1 MHRPSQGIASAFT
14 AWCDGPP
21 SAVPLAGIPPAA
33 FTAIDC
39 LQEQTPSASL
49 HKIAAEAVRA
59 TPDTKDKGGKN
70 AALSEQKVLLTNLGK
85 RYQPFKNNLMKIY

>member
-14 AWCDGPP
+14 AWCDGPS

-33 FTAIDC
+33 LTAFDC

-49 HKIAAEAVRA
+49 HKIAAEAVR
-59 TPDTKDKGGKN
+59 TIPDTKDKGGKT
-70 AALSEQKVLLTNLGK
+70 ALSAAFLLCSGARNGNRTRTAAMAKG
-85 RYQPFKNNLMKIY
+85 F

>member
-1 MHRPSQGIASAFT
+1 MHQPSQGIASAFT

-59 TPDTKDKGGKN
+59 TPDTKDKGGKTARI
-70 AALSEQKVLLTNLGK
+70 AAFLLCSGARNGNRTRTAAMAKG
-85 RYQPFKNNLMKIY
+85 F